1 MRTIKELSILLE
13 KNIKN
18 ISFPDS
24 PSTLYEPI
32 TYIMGLKGK
41 RMRPLLVLMAY
52 QLFGKNLNEAIE
64 PALAIEFFHNFTLL
78 HDEIMDKAPLRRGD

>member
-41 RMRPLLVLMAY
+41 RMRPLLVLMTID
-52 QLFGKNLNEAIE
+52 LPLETK
-64 PALAIEFFHNFTLL
+64 TLL
-78 HDEIMDKAPLRRGD
+78 FAVL